1 MERWVEE
8 TLHRGFRVNLKAD
21 RVLFDSET
29 EHQRLIIFDNA
40 DFGRVMMLDSIVQ
53 VTTKD
58 EFIYHEMMS
67 HVPLFA
73 HGRAKR
79 VLIVGGGDGGVLR
92 EALRHPELEQ
102 VTLCEI
108 DRGVIDLCRKY
119 FPEISAGA
127 YDDPRTRIV
136 IADGTKFVAET
147 RRPFRRDH
155 DQFHRSRR
163 ARRRAVHPRI
173 LCRLPALPEAGG
185 TARHPE
191 RAPLLAGGR
200 TQPERR
206 LFPRTLRRRL
216 RLSRQYPDLFRRSHV
231 FRLGHRQQETS
242 GASTQ
247 EDRAPPREGRRLPHP
262 LLVPGG
268 PCRFLRASPLRARS
282 GRSLLKALTFPSPRG
297 EGGLRRFGASRVGL
311 LQLLVIRFLT
321 RPSRGH
327 RSHLVCHLASWHPP
341 PRGRESSA

>member
-21 RVLFDSET
+21 RVLWDSET

-79 VLIVGGGDGGVLR
+79 ALIVGGGDGGVLR
-92 EALRHPELEQ
+92 EALRHPELEE

-108 DRGVIDLCRKY
+108 DRGVIDLCRQY

-127 YDDPRTRIV
+127 YDNPRARIV

-147 RRPFRRDH
+147 DDRFDVIMVDSTDPVGPGAVLFTREFYAGCRRCLKPGGLLVTQNGLPFLQAGELKQSIGFFRELFADAFAYLASTPTYFGGSMSYGWATDNAKLREHNRRKI
-155 DQFHRSRR
+155 
-163 ARRRAVHPRI
+163 ARRYEKAGAFATRYWSPEVHVAAF
-173 LCRLPALPEAGG
+173 ALP
-185 TARHPE
+185 P
-191 RAPLLAGGR
+191 
-200 TQPERR
+200 
-206 LFPRTLRRRL
+206 
-216 RLSRQYPDLFRRSHV
+216 YV
-231 FRLGHRQQETS
+231 QELV
-242 GASTQ
+242 
-247 EDRAPPREGRRLPHP
+247 EG
-262 LLVPGG
+262 
-268 PCRFLRASPLRARS
+268 
-282 GRSLLKALTFPSPRG
+282 
-297 EGGLRRFGASRVGL
+297 
-311 LQLLVIRFLT
+311 
-321 RPSRGH
+321 
-327 RSHLVCHLASWHPP
+327 
-341 PRGRESSA
+341 

>member
-79 VLIVGGGDGGVLR
+79 ALIVGGGDGGVLR
-92 EALRHPELEQ
+92 EALRHPELEE

-108 DRGVIDLCRKY
+108 DRGVTDLCRKY

-127 YDDPRTRIV
+127 YDNPRTRIV

-147 RRPFRRDH
+147 DDRFDVIMVDSTDPVGPGAVLFTREFYAGCRRCL
-155 DQFHRSRR
+155 S
-163 ARRRAVHPRI
+163 
-173 LCRLPALPEAGG
+173 PAKP
-185 TARHPE
+185 RHPGGL
-191 RAPLLAGGR
+191 PAGGR
-200 TQPERR
+200 AETETASSGPSPTRSPFASTR
-206 LFPRTLRRRL
+206 
-216 RLSRQYPDLFRRSHV
+216 LFRRPHV
-231 FRLGHRQQETS
+231 YGWATDN
-242 GASTQ
+242 AAA
-247 EDRAPPREGRRLPHP
+247 RA
-262 LLVPGG
+262 
-268 PCRFLRASPLRARS
+268 
-282 GRSLLKALTFPSPRG
+282 
-297 EGGLRRFGASRVGL
+297 
-311 LQLLVIRFLT
+311 
-321 RPSRGH
+321 
-327 RSHLVCHLASWHPP
+327 
-341 PRGRESSA
+341 

>member
-29 EHQRLIIFDNA
+29 EHQRLIIFDNS

-73 HGRAKR
+73 HGRATR
-79 VLIVGGGDGGVLR
+79 ALIVGGGDGGVLR

-147 RRPFRRDH
+147 PDRFDVIMVDSTDPVGPGAVLFTREFYVGCRRCLKPGGLLVTQNGLPFLQAGELEQSVGYFRELFADAFAYLANTPTYFGGPMSYGWATDNKKLREH
-155 DQFHRSRR
+155 KRKKI
-163 ARRRAVHPRI
+163 ARRYEEAGAFATLYWTPEVHVASF
-173 LCRLPALPEAGG
+173 ALP
-185 TARHPE
+185 PYV
-191 RAPLLAGGR
+191 
-200 TQPERR
+200 Q
-206 LFPRTLRRRL
+206 
-216 RLSRQYPDLFRRSHV
+216 
-231 FRLGHRQQETS
+231 
-242 GASTQ
+242 
-247 EDRAPPREGRRLPHP
+247 
-262 LLVPGG
+262 
-268 PCRFLRASPLRARS
+268 
-282 GRSLLKALTFPSPRG
+282 
-297 EGGLRRFGASRVGL
+297 GLIDA
-311 LQLLVIRFLT
+311 
-321 RPSRGH
+321 
-327 RSHLVCHLASWHPP
+327 
-341 PRGRESSA
+341 